1 MLNFQTDYDE
11 ATGEQVL
18 TCFLLPQMEYQA
30 EQMGKLSKKN
40 ISGVVSTSQSAF
52 VSQSHVLL
60 FFFFK
65 KDYLVVWIYTF
76 FSVGFF

>member
-30 EQMGKLSKKN
+30 EQMGKLSKYQWCCF
-40 ISGVVSTSQSAF
+40 IF

-60 FFFFK
+60 FFFFSRFVK
-65 KDYLVVWIYTF
+65 RTYQ
-76 FSVGFF
+76 S

>member
-30 EQMGKLSKKN
+30 EQMGKLSKKYQWCCF
-40 ISGVVSTSQSAF
+40 IF